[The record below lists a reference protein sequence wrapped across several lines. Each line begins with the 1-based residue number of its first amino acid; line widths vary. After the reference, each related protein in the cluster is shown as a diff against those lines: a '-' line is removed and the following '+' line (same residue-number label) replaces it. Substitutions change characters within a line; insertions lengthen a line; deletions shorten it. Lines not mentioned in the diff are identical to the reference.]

1 MSRTKATFI
10 LGPAGSGKTH
20 RCIQSVRRRLA
31 QDPEGPP
38 LLFLAPKQA
47 TFQIE
52 SQILAD
58 GELGG
63 YTRLEILSF
72 ARLAERVLSE
82 LSPGSFRIL
91 SDEGRIMVLR
101 SLLDKHSKRLR
112 SFRAS
117 AGFPSLARELAALL
131 QELGRQRVDAE
142 KLDRLK
148 EREELS
154 PRLRNKLHDLAILS
168 GLYRQRLLQA
178 DLKDMESLLDL
189 AAEQLCSQTSSLFSV
204 EELWLDGFA
213 EMTAQELA
221 LLAAVVRRSKRAN
234 LCFCV
239 DPGKL
244 GDPSWLNLWAT
255 VDETWQRC
263 RQRIE
268 GLPDVEMEIV
278 RLARDPER
286 SRFSDSLP
294 LQHLEAR
301 WMSPR
306 PLPIAAED
314 VAITACTDPETEV
327 VHAARAIL
335 RSVREEGIRF
345 RQITVIVRRLENYA
359 TEIRQIFGRYQI
371 PHFIDQRDSIRHHP
385 AVILTQSA
393 LRLLAFDWRNAD
405 WFAALKTQLLGG
417 GIEPVCHLE
426 NAALEF
432 NIEGGQW
439 RRPLTSEIC
448 PHPLAESLEQIRQ
461 ASIAPFEELES
472 QLLADGAVH
481 SKLLSGAELAE
492 AIRQFWERIALA
504 DQLEKWDR
512 PAEEASESVGGEP
525 AVHAAAWQQLQAWL
539 ENVRLAF
546 ADMRR
551 PLADWI
557 AILENGL
564 GNLTVGVIPPSADQV
579 LIGAVDRARNPEV
592 ELALLL
598 GLNES
603 VFPARPRRHPLL
615 AEADRKQ
622 LDQSAF
628 RWLPPVKR
636 RLAHERFYAYIACTR
651 PRKKLAVS
659 YAEQDAEGRPLN
671 PSSIIAHLQRLFP
684 SVKTRRFARKR
695 TVDGWTGQGR
705 PPLHEAEHWS
715 ELIRPLFRSKAG
727 QTADFEVEKLFQ
739 SLETAPLLT
748 PCSLPVEAGSERLSP
763 ALAKIL
769 YTAADAKNADEAE
782 AAANTLRSSASRLEQ
797 FAACPFQFFLR
808 SGLKAEERNQRR
820 LDAKTLGSFQHEVLE
835 KFHRQVQAQKR
846 QWRDLAPHEA
856 RKLVTQ
862 IIANAGGAFQRGVF
876 QKNEAARLSLETAG
890 EKLQEFIA
898 VTIQWMQQYDFDP
911 HTAELS
917 FGGKND
923 DFGPWT
929 IPLEDGAQ
937 LSLVGKID
945 RLDVLRR
952 PGFGK
957 TAAVIIDYKSGNASL
972 DPILLRNGIQ
982 LQLFIYLNAIAQHPE
997 IAGQLKIHSLS
1008 PAGAFLVPLQGKAPR
1023 SSHRNDAQTKHADR
1037 SQAFQWNGRFNRDHL
1052 RQLDN
1057 RPNQAKGDQIAYALN
1072 KDGAPAKGG
1081 QSAMPPQAF
1090 REMTRQLEKT
1100 VRNIGKRIFAGDIA
1114 ANPYKHKEKTPC
1126 AYCPYPAVCRINAGA
1141 HPYRTLHS
1149 SAEEP
1154 EP

>member
-31 QDPEGPP
+31 ENPEGPP

-82 LSPGSFRIL
+82 LAPGSFRIL

-112 SFRAS
+112 AFRAA
-117 AGFPSLARELAALL
+117 AGFPALARELAAIL
-131 QELGRQRVDAE
+131 QELGRQRIDTE

-154 PRLRNKLHDLAILS
+154 PRLRNKLHDLAFLS
-168 GLYRQRLLQA
+168 GRYRQWLLQA
-178 DLKDMESLLDL
+178 DLKDTESLLEL
-189 AAEQLCSQTSSLFSV
+189 AAEQLCSQTSSLFLV

-221 LLAAVVRRSKRAN
+221 LLAAVVRRCRRAN

-239 DPGKL
+239 DPGKPSN
-244 GDPSWLNLWAT
+244 PSWLNLWAT

-263 RQRIE
+263 RQSIERI
-268 GLPDVEMEIV
+268 PDIEMETV

-286 SRFSDSLP
+286 TRFSDSRP

-301 WMSPR
+301 WMTPK
-306 PLPIAAED
+306 PLPVATAD

-327 VHAARAIL
+327 IHAARAIL

-345 RQITVIVRRLENYA
+345 RQVAVIVRRLEGYA
-359 TEIRQIFGRYQI
+359 TEIQQIFGRYQI

-417 GIEPVCHLE
+417 DIEQTCHLE
-426 NAALEF
+426 NVALEF
-432 NIEGGQW
+432 DIEGGQW
-439 RRPLTSEIC
+439 RRALTSESC
-448 PHPLAESLEQIRQ
+448 PHPLAESLEQHRQ
-461 ASIAPFEELES
+461 AAIAPFEELKS
-472 QLLADGAVH
+472 QLFADGASR
-481 SKLLSGAELAE
+481 SKLLSGTELAE
-492 AIRQFWERIALA
+492 AIRRFWERIGLA
-504 DQLEKWDR
+504 DRLEKWDR
-512 PAEEASESVGGEP
+512 PAAEAEVVGGEP
-525 AVHAAAWQQLQAWL
+525 AIHAAAWQQLQAWL

-579 LIGAVDRARNPEV
+579 LVGAIDRTRNPEV

-615 AEADRKQ
+615 TEADRKQ
-622 LDQSAF
+622 LEQSAF

-684 SVKTRRFARKR
+684 AVKTRRFARKR
-695 TVDGWTGQGR
+695 TVDGWTEQSR

-715 ELIRPLFRSKAG
+715 ELIRPLFRSQAG
-727 QTADFEVEKLFQ
+727 QTADFEVEKLFH
-739 SLETAPLLT
+739 SLETAPSLP
-748 PCSLPVEAGSERLSP
+748 PCSLLAEAGSERLSP
-763 ALAKIL
+763 AVAKIL
-769 YTAADAKNADEAE
+769 YTAADAKSAAE
-782 AAANTLRSSASRLEQ
+782 AATNTLRSSASRLEQ

-808 SGLKAEERNQRR
+808 SGLKAEERNQQR
-820 LDAKTLGSFQHEVLE
+820 LDAKTLGSFQHAVLE
-835 KFHRQVQAQKR
+835 KFHRHVQAQKR
-846 QWRDLAPHEA
+846 QWRDLTPQEA
-856 RKLVTQ
+856 RKLVAQ
-862 IIANAGGAFQRGVF
+862 IIDNAAGAFQHGIF
-876 QKNEAARLSLETAG
+876 QKNEAASLSLETAS

-923 DFGPWT
+923 DVGPWT
-929 IPLEDGAQ
+929 LPLEGGAQ

-945 RLDVLRR
+945 RLDLLRK

-957 TAAVIIDYKSGNASL
+957 TAAVIIDYKSGNAAL
-972 DPILLRNGIQ
+972 DPILLHNGIQ

-997 IAGQLKIHSLS
+997 IAGQLKINSLA
-1008 PAGAFLVPLQGKAPR
+1008 PAGAFLAPLQGKAPR
-1023 SSHRNDAQTKHADR
+1023 SSHRNDAQTNHADR
-1037 SQAFQWNGRFNRDHL
+1037 PKAFQWNGRFNRDHL

-1057 RPNQAKGDQIAYALN
+1057 RPDQAKGDQIAYALN
-1072 KDGAPAKGG
+1072 KDGDPIKSE

-1090 REMTRQLEKT
+1090 REMTRRLEET
-1100 VRNIGKRIFAGDIA
+1100 VRNLGQRIFAGDIA
-1114 ANPYKHKEKTPC
+1114 ATPYKHKEKTPC
-1126 AYCPYPAVCRINAGA
+1126 AYCPYPAVCRIDAGA

-1149 SAEEP
+1149 LAEEP

>member
-20 RCIQSVRRRLA
+20 HCIQSVRQRLA
-31 QDPEGPP
+31 QDSEGPP

-52 SQILAD
+52 SQILAN

-101 SLLDKHSKRLR
+101 SLLGKHAKELR
-112 SFRAS
+112 SFRSA
-117 AGFPSLARELAALL
+117 AGFPALAQELAALL
-131 QELGRQRVDAE
+131 QELGRQQMGAK

-148 EREELS
+148 EQVELS
-154 PRLRNKLHDLAILS
+154 PRLRNKLHDLALLS
-168 GLYRQRLLQA
+168 GQYRRWLRRS
-178 DLKDMESLLDL
+178 DLHDTESLLEL
-189 AAEQLCSQTSSLFSV
+189 ATNQLCSETSSLFSP

-221 LLAAVVRRSKRAN
+221 LLAAVARRSKRAN

-239 DPGKL
+239 DPGKP

-268 GLPDVEMEIV
+268 ELPDVEMETV
-278 RLARDPER
+278 RLARDSER
-286 SRFSDSLP
+286 SRFSGSRP
-294 LQHLEAR
+294 LQHLEAC
-301 WMSPR
+301 WTAPK
-306 PLPIAAED
+306 PLPIAAPE

-345 RQITVIVRRLENYA
+345 RQIAVIARRLEGYA
-359 TEIRQIFGRYQI
+359 TEIQRIFGRYQI

-393 LRLLAFDWRNAD
+393 LRLLAFDWQNAD
-405 WFAALKTQLLGG
+405 WFAALKTQLLDGSA
-417 GIEPVCHLE
+417 EQTCHLE

-432 NIEGGQW
+432 GIEGGQW
-439 RRPLTSEIC
+439 RRALTSEIC
-448 PHPLAESLEQIRQ
+448 PHPFVESLEQHRQ
-461 ASIAPFEELES
+461 AVIAPFEELEA
-472 QLLADGAVH
+472 QLFT
-481 SKLLSGAELAE
+481 SGAGRSRHINGTELAE
-492 AIRQFWERIALA
+492 AVRRFWERIALA

-512 PAEEASESVGGEP
+512 PAEAVEAVGSEP
-525 AVHAAAWQQLQAWL
+525 AVHAAAWQQLQAWR
-539 ENVRLAF
+539 ENVSLAF

-579 LIGAVDRARNPEV
+579 LVGAVDRARNPEV

-615 AEADRKQ
+615 TEADQKQ
-622 LDQSAF
+622 LEQSAWF
-628 RWLPPVKR
+628 LPLKR

-651 PRKKLAVS
+651 SRKKLAVS
-659 YAEQDAEGRPLN
+659 YAEQDAEGRLLN
-671 PSSIIAHLQRLFP
+671 PSSIVDHLQRLFP
-684 SVKTRRFARKR
+684 SIQTRRFARKR
-695 TVDGWTGQGR
+695 TVDGWTGEGR
-705 PPLHEAEHWS
+705 SPLREAEHWS
-715 ELIRPLFRSKAG
+715 ELIRPLFRAKSG
-727 QTADFEVEKLFQ
+727 QTADSEAEKLFH
-739 SLETAPLLT
+739 SLETASLPPLR
-748 PCSLPVEAGSERLSP
+748 SFPVEAGSERLSP
-763 ALAKIL
+763 AVAKIL
-769 YTAADAKNADEAE
+769 YADAKSAAEAE
-782 AAANTLRSSASRLEQ
+782 ANTLCSSASRLEQ

-808 SGLKAEERNQRR
+808 SGLKAEERIQRR
-820 LDAKTLGSFQHEVLE
+820 IDAKTLGSFQHAVLE
-835 KFHRQVQAQKR
+835 KFHRRVQVQRR
-846 QWRDLAPHEA
+846 QWRDLAPQEA
-856 RKLVTQ
+856 RELIAQ
-862 IIANAGGAFQRGVF
+862 IAANIADAFQQGVF
-876 QKNEAARLSLETAG
+876 QKNEVSRFSLETAS
-890 EKLQEFIA
+890 ERLQEFIA
-898 VTIQWMQQYDFDP
+898 VTVQWMRQYDFDP
-911 HTAELS
+911 HTAELA

-923 DFGPWT
+923 DLGPWT
-929 IPLEDGAQ
+929 LSLGNGDR

-945 RLDVLRR
+945 RLDLLRR
-952 PGFGK
+952 PGGRE
-957 TAAVIIDYKSGNASL
+957 TAAVIIDYKSGNAAL
-972 DPILLRNGIQ
+972 DPVLLRNGIQ
-982 LQLFIYLNAIAQHPE
+982 LQLFVYLNAIAQHLE
-997 IAGQLKIHSLS
+997 IAGRLKINSLL

-1023 SSHRNDAQTKHADR
+1023 ASHRNDAQTKHANR
-1037 SQAFQWNGRFNRDHL
+1037 PKAFQWNGCFDHDHL

-1057 RPNQAKGDQIAYALN
+1057 RPDQAKGDQIAYNLK
-1072 KDGAPAKGG
+1072 KDGASAKGG

-1090 REMTRQLEKT
+1090 REMTRRLEET
-1100 VRNIGKRIFAGDIA
+1100 VRQLSKRIFAGDIA
-1114 ANPYKHKEKTPC
+1114 ATPYKHKEKTPC
-1126 AYCPYPAVCRINAGA
+1126 AYCPYPAVCRIDVGA

-1149 SAEEP
+1149 SAKEP

>member
-20 RCIQSVRRRLA
+20 RCIQSVRRRLV

-52 SQILAD
+52 SQILAN

-82 LSPGSFRIL
+82 LSPGVFRIL

-101 SLLDKHSKRLR
+101 SLLDKHSNQLR
-112 SFRAS
+112 AFRAAASFS
-117 AGFPSLARELAALL
+117 ALAQELAALL
-131 QELGRQRVDAE
+131 QELGRQRIGAK
-142 KLDRLK
+142 KLDQLK
-148 EREELS
+148 EQGELS
-154 PRLRNKLHDLAILS
+154 PRLRNKLHDLALLS
-168 GLYRQRLLQA
+168 GLYRQWLLQA
-178 DLKDMESLLDL
+178 DLKDTESLLEL
-189 AAEQLCSQTSSLFSV
+189 ATERLCSESSASFLFSP

-213 EMTAQELA
+213 EMTSQELS
-221 LLAAVVRRSKRAN
+221 LLAAVVRRCRRAN

-239 DPGKL
+239 DPGKP
-244 GDPSWLNLWAT
+244 GNPSWLNLWAT

-263 RQRIE
+263 RQCIE
-268 GLPDVEMEIV
+268 GLPGVKMETI

-286 SRFSDSLP
+286 SRFSESRP

-301 WMSPR
+301 WMTPK
-306 PLPIAAED
+306 PLPIAAAD
-314 VAITACTDPETEV
+314 VAITACTDPEMEV

-345 RQITVIVRRLENYA
+345 RQITVIVRRLEGYA
-359 TEIRQIFGRYQI
+359 TEIQQIFGRYQI

-405 WFAALKTQLLGG
+405 WFTALKTQLLGG
-417 GIEPVCHLE
+417 GIEQVWHLE
-426 NAALEF
+426 NVALEF
-432 NIEGGQW
+432 GIEGGQW
-439 RRPLTSEIC
+439 RRALTSESC
-448 PHPLAESLEQIRQ
+448 PHPFVESLEQHRQ
-461 ASIAPFEELES
+461 ESIAPFEELES
-472 QLLADGAVH
+472 QLFADGAGRN
-481 SKLLSGAELAE
+481 KLLSGTELAE
-492 AIRQFWERIALA
+492 TIRQFWERIALA
-504 DQLEKWDR
+504 DQLEKWDC
-512 PAEEASESVGGEP
+512 PAAAEAVEGEP

-546 ADMRR
+546 ADLRR

-579 LIGAVDRARNPEV
+579 LIGAVDRTRNPEV

-615 AEADRKQ
+615 TEADRKQ
-622 LDQSAF
+622 LEQSDF

-651 PRKKLAVS
+651 PRKKLTVS

-684 SVKTRRFARKR
+684 SVKTRRFARKC
-695 TVDGWTGQGR
+695 TVDGWTEQGR

-715 ELIRPLFRSKAG
+715 ELIRPLFRSKTG
-727 QTADFEVEKLFQ
+727 QTADFEVEKLFH
-739 SLETAPLLT
+739 SLETAPSLP
-748 PCSLPVEAGSERLSP
+748 PCSLPAAAGSERLSP
-763 ALAKIL
+763 VVAKIL
-769 YTAADAKNADEAE
+769 YTAADAKSAAEAE
-782 AAANTLRSSASRLEQ
+782 AATNTLRSSASRLEQ

-808 SGLKAEERNQRR
+808 SGLKVEERNQWR
-820 LDAKTLGSFQHEVLE
+820 LDAKTLGSFQHKVLE
-835 KFHRQVQAQKR
+835 KFHLRVQMQKR
-846 QWRDLAPHEA
+846 QWRDLAPQEA
-856 RKLVTQ
+856 RKLVAQ
-862 IIANAGGAFQRGVF
+862 IAANAGDAFQRSVF
-876 QKNEAARLSLETAG
+876 QKNEAARLSLETAS

-898 VTIQWMQQYDFDP
+898 VTIRWMQQYDFDP

-929 IPLEDGAQ
+929 LPLKDGDQ

-957 TAAVIIDYKSGNASL
+957 TAAVIIDYKSGNATL
-972 DPILLRNGIQ
+972 DPILLHHGIQ

-997 IAGQLKIHSLS
+997 IAGQLKINSLS

-1023 SSHRNDAQTKHADR
+1023 SSHRNDAQTNHADR
-1037 SQAFQWNGRFNRDHL
+1037 PKAFQWNGRFNHDHL

-1057 RPNQAKGDQIAYALN
+1057 RPDQAKGDQIAYALN
-1072 KDGAPAKGG
+1072 KDGDLVKGE

-1090 REMTRQLEKT
+1090 REMTQRLEET

-1114 ANPYKHKEKTPC
+1114 ATPYKHKERTPC
-1126 AYCPYPAVCRINAGA
+1126 AYCPYPAVCRIDASA
-1141 HPYRTLHS
+1141 HSYRTLHS

>member
-72 ARLAERVLSE
+72 ARLAERVLNE
-82 LSPGSFRIL
+82 LSPGAFRIL

-101 SLLDKHSKRLR
+101 SLLDKHSNKLR
-112 SFRAS
+112 VFRAA
-117 AGFPSLARELAALL
+117 AGFPALAQELAAIL
-131 QELGRQRVDAE
+131 QEFGRQQVDAE

-154 PRLRNKLHDLAILS
+154 PRLRNKLHDLALLS
-168 GLYRQRLLQA
+168 GLYRQWLLQA
-178 DLKDMESLLDL
+178 DLKDTESLLEL
-189 AAEQLCSQTSSLFSV
+189 AAEQLSSQASSLFSV

-221 LLAAVVRRSKRAN
+221 LLAAVVRRCRRAN

-239 DPGKL
+239 DLGKPGN
-244 GDPSWLNLWAT
+244 PSWLNLWAT

-263 RQRIE
+263 RQHID
-268 GLPDVEMEIV
+268 GLPGVEMEIV

-286 SRFSDSLP
+286 SRFSDSVP
-294 LQHLEAR
+294 LRHLEAR
-301 WMSPR
+301 WMTPS

-314 VAITACTDPETEV
+314 VAITACTDPEMEV

-345 RQITVIVRRLENYA
+345 RQVTVIVRRLEGYA
-359 TEIRQIFGRYQI
+359 TEIQQIFGRYQI

-393 LRLLAFDWRNAD
+393 LRLLAFDWRNPD

-417 GIEPVCHLE
+417 GIEQVWHLE
-426 NAALEF
+426 NVALEF

-439 RRPLTSEIC
+439 RRPLNSESC
-448 PHPLAESLEQIRQ
+448 PHPLAESLEQCRQ

-472 QLLADGAVH
+472 QLFADGAVR

-492 AIRQFWERIALA
+492 AIRLFWERIGLA
-504 DQLEKWDR
+504 DQLEKWDC
-512 PAEEASESVGGEP
+512 PAAEASESVGGEP
-525 AVHAAAWQQLQAWL
+525 AVHEAAWQQLQAWL

-546 ADMRR
+546 AEMRR

-564 GNLTVGVIPPSADQV
+564 GNLTVGVIPPNADQILV
-579 LIGAVDRARNPEV
+579 GAVDRTRNPEV

-615 AEADRKQ
+615 TESDRKQ
-622 LDQSAF
+622 LDQSDF

-684 SVKTRRFARKR
+684 SVQTRRFARKR
-695 TVDGWTGQGR
+695 TLDGWTGQGR

-739 SLETAPLLT
+739 SLETAPLLP
-748 PCSLPVEAGSERLSP
+748 PCSLPAEAGSERLSP
-763 ALAKIL
+763 AVAKIL
-769 YTAADAKNADEAE
+769 YTAADAKSEAE
-782 AAANTLRSSASRLEQ
+782 AEATANTLRSSASRLEQ

-808 SGLKAEERNQRR
+808 SGLKAEERNQQKI
-820 LDAKTLGSFQHEVLE
+820 DAKTLGSFQHQVLE

-846 QWRDLAPHEA
+846 QWRDLAPQEA
-856 RKLVTQ
+856 RKLVAQ
-862 IIANAGGAFQRGVF
+862 IIANAADAFQRGVF
-876 QKNEAARLSLETAG
+876 QKNESARLSLETAG

-911 HTAELS
+911 HTAELA

-957 TAAVIIDYKSGNASL
+957 TAAIIIDYKSGNASL
-972 DPILLRNGIQ
+972 DPILLHNGIQ

-997 IAGQLKIHSLS
+997 IARRLEINSLA

-1023 SSHRNDAQTKHADR
+1023 SIHRNDAQTKHADR
-1037 SQAFQWNGRFNRDHL
+1037 PKAFQWNGRFNLDHL

-1057 RPNQAKGDQIAYALN
+1057 RPDQARGDQIAYALN
-1072 KDGAPAKGG
+1072 KDGAPVKGG
-1081 QSAMPPQAF
+1081 QSAMLPQAF
-1090 REMTRQLEKT
+1090 REMTSRLEET
-1100 VRNIGKRIFAGDIA
+1100 VRSISKRIFAGDIA
-1114 ANPYKHKEKTPC
+1114 ATPYKHKEKTPC
-1126 AYCPYPAVCRINAGA
+1126 AYCPYPAVCRIDASA

>member
-1 MSRTKATFI
+1 MSRTKAIFI

-31 QDPEGPP
+31 ENPEGPP

-72 ARLAERVLSE
+72 ARLAERILSE

-101 SLLDKHSKRLR
+101 YLLDKHSKRLR
-112 SFRAS
+112 TFRA
-117 AGFPSLARELAALL
+117 AVGFPALAQELAALL
-131 QELGRQRVDAE
+131 QELARQRIGAK
-142 KLDRLK
+142 KLDQLK
-148 EREELS
+148 EREEFS
-154 PRLRNKLHDLAILS
+154 PRLRNKLHDLALLS
-168 GLYRQRLLQA
+168 GLYRQWLLQA
-178 DLKDMESLLDL
+178 DLKDTESLLEL

-213 EMTAQELA
+213 EMTTQELA
-221 LLAAVVRRSKRAN
+221 LLAAVVRQSKQAN

-239 DPGKL
+239 DPDKPSN
-244 GDPSWLNLWAT
+244 PSWLNLWAT

-268 GLPDVEMEIV
+268 RLPDIEMETV

-286 SRFSDSLP
+286 SRFSDSLS
-294 LQHLEAR
+294 LQHLESC
-301 WMSPR
+301 WMTPK
-306 PLPIAAED
+306 PLPVAAED
-314 VAITACTDPETEV
+314 VVIAACTDPETEV

-345 RQITVIVRRLENYA
+345 RQITVIVRRLEHYA
-359 TEIRQIFGRYQI
+359 TEIQQIFNRYQI

-417 GIEPVCHLE
+417 GIEQVCHLE
-426 NAALEF
+426 NVALEF
-432 NIEGGQW
+432 NIEGDQW
-439 RRPLTSEIC
+439 RRPLTSESC
-448 PHPLAESLEQIRQ
+448 PHPLAESLEQHRQ

-472 QLLADGAVH
+472 QLFADGAGRNE
-481 SKLLSGAELAE
+481 LLSGTELAE
-492 AIRQFWERIALA
+492 AIRSFWERIALA

-512 PAEEASESVGGEP
+512 PAADASKSVGGEP

-546 ADMRR
+546 AEMRR

-579 LIGAVDRARNPEV
+579 LVGAVDRTRNPEV

-615 AEADRKQ
+615 TEADRKQ

-628 RWLPPVKR
+628 RWLPPIER

-739 SLETAPLLT
+739 SLETAPLLP
-748 PCSLPVEAGSERLSP
+748 PCSLPAEAGSERLSP
-763 ALAKIL
+763 AVAKIL
-769 YTAADAKNADEAE
+769 YTAADAKSEAEAE

-808 SGLKAEERNQRR
+808 SGLKAEERNQWR
-820 LDAKTLGSFQHEVLE
+820 LDAKTLGSFQHKVLE
-835 KFHRQVQAQKR
+835 KFHLRVQAQKR
-846 QWRDLAPHEA
+846 QWRDLAPQEA
-856 RKLVTQ
+856 RKLVAQ
-862 IIANAGGAFQRGVF
+862 IAANAGGAFQRSVF
-876 QKNEAARLSLETAG
+876 QKNEAARLALETAS

-923 DFGPWT
+923 VVGPWT
-929 IPLEDGAQ
+929 LPLKNGDQ

-957 TAAVIIDYKSGNASL
+957 TAAVIIDYKSGNAAL
-972 DPILLRNGIQ
+972 DPILLHHGIQ

-997 IAGQLKIHSLS
+997 IAGQLKINSLS

-1037 SQAFQWNGRFNRDHL
+1037 PKAFQWNGRFDHDHL

-1057 RPNQAKGDQIAYALN
+1057 RPDQAKGDQIAYALN
-1072 KDGAPAKGG
+1072 KDGDLIKGE

-1090 REMTRQLEKT
+1090 REMTRRLEET
-1100 VRNIGKRIFAGDIA
+1100 VRNLGKRIFAGDIA
-1114 ANPYKHKEKTPC
+1114 ATPYKHKEKTPC
-1126 AYCPYPAVCRINAGA
+1126 AYCPYPAVCRIDASA

>member
-31 QDPEGPP
+31 QDAEGPP

-52 SQILAD
+52 SQILAN

-72 ARLAERVLSE
+72 ARLAERILSE
-82 LSPGSFRIL
+82 LSPGSARIL

-101 SLLDKHSKRLR
+101 SLLNKHAKELR
-112 SFRAS
+112 AFRSA
-117 AGFPSLARELAALL
+117 AGFPALAQELAALL
-131 QELGRQRVDAE
+131 QELGRQQMDAE

-154 PRLRNKLHDLAILS
+154 PRLRNKLHDLAFLS
-168 GLYRQRLLQA
+168 GLYRQWLRQS
-178 DLKDMESLLDL
+178 DLRDTESLLEL
-189 AAEQLCSQTSSLFSV
+189 ATEQLRTETSSLFSP

-213 EMTAQELA
+213 EMTSQELA

-239 DPGKL
+239 DPGKPSN
-244 GDPSWLNLWAT
+244 PSWLNLWDT

-263 RQRIE
+263 LHCIE
-268 GLPDVEMEIV
+268 ELPEVEVETV
-278 RLARDPER
+278 HLARDPER
-286 SRFSDSLP
+286 SRFSNSLP
-294 LQHLEAR
+294 LQHLESC
-301 WMSPR
+301 WMTPK
-306 PLPIAAED
+306 PLLIATAD
-314 VAITACTDPETEV
+314 VAITACTDPEMEV

-345 RQITVIVRRLENYA
+345 RQITVIVRCLEGYA
-359 TEIRQIFGRYQI
+359 TEIQRIFGRYQI

-417 GIEPVCHLE
+417 GIEQTCHLE

-432 NIEGGQW
+432 DIEGGQW
-439 RRPLTSEIC
+439 RRPLTSENC
-448 PHPLAESLEQIRQ
+448 PHPLVDSLEQHRQ

-472 QLLADGAVH
+472 QLFPDGAVR
-481 SKLLSGAELAE
+481 SKLLSGMELAE
-492 AIRQFWERIALA
+492 AIRRFWERIALA

-512 PAEEASESVGGEP
+512 PAEESEAVGGEP

-579 LIGAVDRARNPEV
+579 LVGAVDRTRNPEV

-615 AEADRKQ
+615 TEADRKQ
-622 LDQSAF
+622 LAQPA
-628 RWLPPVKR
+628 WILPVKR

-671 PSSIIAHLQRLFP
+671 PSSIIAHLQRIFP
-684 SVKTRRFARKR
+684 SVKPRCFARKR
-695 TVDGWTGQGR
+695 TVDGWTGQER
-705 PPLHEAEHWS
+705 PPLHEIEHWS
-715 ELIRPLFRSKAG
+715 ELIQPLFRSKAG
-727 QTADFEVEKLFQ
+727 QTADFEVEKLFH
-739 SLETAPLLT
+739 SLETAPLLP
-748 PCSLPVEAGSERLSP
+748 PCSLPAEAGSERLSP
-763 ALAKIL
+763 AVAKIL
-769 YTAADAKNADEAE
+769 YTAADAKSAAEAE
-782 AAANTLRSSASRLEQ
+782 AATNTLRSSASRLEQ

-808 SGLKAEERNQRR
+808 SGLKAEERNQQR
-820 LDAKTLGSFQHEVLE
+820 LDAKTLGIFQHKVLE
-835 KFHRQVQAQKR
+835 KFHLLVQAQKR
-846 QWRDLAPHEA
+846 QWRDLDPLEA
-856 RKLVTQ
+856 RKLVAQ
-862 IIANAGGAFQRGVF
+862 IAANASSAFQRGVF
-876 QKNEAARLSLETAG
+876 QKSEAARLSRETAS

-898 VTIQWMQQYDFDP
+898 VTIRWMQQYNFNP
-911 HTAELS
+911 HTAELA

-923 DFGPWT
+923 DVGPWT
-929 IPLEDGAQ
+929 IPLEDSAH
-937 LSLVGKID
+937 LSLAGKID
-945 RLDVLRR
+945 RLDVLRN

-957 TAAVIIDYKSGNASL
+957 TAAVIIDYKSGNAAL
-972 DPILLRNGIQ
+972 DPVLLRNGIQ
-982 LQLFIYLNAIAQHPE
+982 LQLFIYLNAIAQHRE
-997 IAGQLKIHSLS
+997 IAGRLKINSLA

-1023 SSHRNDAQTKHADR
+1023 SSHRNDAQTNHADR
-1037 SQAFQWNGRFNRDHL
+1037 PKAFQWNGRFNHDHL

-1057 RPNQAKGDQIAYALN
+1057 RPDQAKGDQIAYALN
-1072 KDGAPAKGG
+1072 KDGAPVKSE

-1090 REMTRQLEKT
+1090 REMTRQLEET
-1100 VRNIGKRIFAGDIA
+1100 VRNLGQRIFAGDIA
-1114 ANPYKHKEKTPC
+1114 ATPYKHKEKTPC
-1126 AYCPYPAVCRINAGA
+1126 AYCPYPAVCRIDAGA

-1149 SAEEP
+1149 SAKEP

>member
-1 MSRTKATFI
+1 MSRTKAAFI

-112 SFRAS
+112 AFRAA
-117 AGFPSLARELAALL
+117 AGFPALAQELAALL
-131 QELGRQRVDAE
+131 QEFGRQRVDAE

-154 PRLRNKLHDLAILS
+154 PRLRNKLHDLALLS
-168 GLYRQRLLQA
+168 GLYRQWLLQA
-178 DLKDMESLLDL
+178 DLKDTESLLEL

-213 EMTAQELA
+213 EMTAQELV
-221 LLAAVVRRSKRAN
+221 LLAAVVRRSRRAN

-239 DPGKL
+239 DPGK
-244 GDPSWLNLWAT
+244 PSHSSWLNLWAT

-263 RQRIE
+263 RQSIE
-268 GLPDVEMEIV
+268 RLPGVETEIV
-278 RLARDPER
+278 RLARDSER

-294 LQHLEAR
+294 LQHLEAH
-301 WMSPR
+301 WMAPR

-345 RQITVIVRRLENYA
+345 RQVAVIVRRLEGYA
-359 TEIRQIFGRYQI
+359 TEIQQIFGRYQI

-417 GIEPVCHLE
+417 GIEQVWHLE
-426 NAALEF
+426 NVALEF

-439 RRPLTSEIC
+439 RRPFNSESC
-448 PHPLAESLEQIRQ
+448 PHPLAESLEQCRQ
-461 ASIAPFEELES
+461 ASIVPFEELES
-472 QLLADGAVH
+472 QLFPAGAVH
-481 SKLLSGAELAE
+481 SKLLSGAELAA
-492 AIRQFWERIALA
+492 AIRRFWERIDLA
-504 DQLEKWDR
+504 DQLEKWDQ
-512 PAEEASESVGGEP
+512 PAASESVGVEP

-564 GNLTVGVIPPSADQV
+564 GNLTVGVIPPCADQV
-579 LIGAVDRARNPEV
+579 LIGAVDRTRNPEV

-615 AEADRKQ
+615 TEADRKQ
-622 LDQSAF
+622 LEQSAF

-659 YAEQDAEGRPLN
+659 YTEQDAEGRPLN
-671 PSSIIAHLQRLFP
+671 PSSIVAHLQRLFP

-705 PPLHEAEHWS
+705 PPLHKAEHWS
-715 ELIRPLFRSKAG
+715 ELVRPLFRSKAG
-727 QTADFEVEKLFQ
+727 QTTHSEVEKLFQ
-739 SLETAPLLT
+739 SLETAPLLP
-748 PCSLPVEAGSERLSP
+748 PCSLPAEAGSERLSP
-763 ALAKIL
+763 AVAKIL
-769 YTAADAKNADEAE
+769 YTAADAKNAAEAE
-782 AAANTLRSSASRLEQ
+782 AATNTLRSSASRLEQ

-808 SGLKAEERNQRR
+808 SGLKAEERNQRQ

-835 KFHRQVQAQKR
+835 KFHLRVQAQKR
-846 QWRDLAPHEA
+846 QWRDLAPQEA
-856 RKLVTQ
+856 RKLVAQ
-862 IIANAGGAFQRGVF
+862 IIDNAAGAFQRGVF

-898 VTIQWMQQYDFDP
+898 VTIQWMQQYNFDP
-911 HTAELS
+911 HTAEFA

-929 IPLEDGAQ
+929 LPLEDGAQ
-937 LSLVGKID
+937 LALIGKID
-945 RLDVLRR
+945 RLDVLRK

-972 DPILLRNGIQ
+972 DPVLLHNGIQ

-997 IAGQLKIHSLS
+997 IAGRLKINSLT
-1008 PAGAFLVPLQGKAPR
+1008 PVGAFLVPLQCKAPR

-1037 SQAFQWNGRFNRDHL
+1037 SKAFQWNGRFNLDHL

-1057 RPNQAKGDQIAYALN
+1057 RPEQAKGDQIAYALN
-1072 KDGAPAKGG
+1072 KDGDAAKCE

-1090 REMTRQLEKT
+1090 REMTRRLEET

-1114 ANPYKHKEKTPC
+1114 ATPYKHKEKTPC
-1126 AYCPYPAVCRINAGA
+1126 AYCPYPTVCRIDAGA

-1149 SAEEP
+1149 SAEKP